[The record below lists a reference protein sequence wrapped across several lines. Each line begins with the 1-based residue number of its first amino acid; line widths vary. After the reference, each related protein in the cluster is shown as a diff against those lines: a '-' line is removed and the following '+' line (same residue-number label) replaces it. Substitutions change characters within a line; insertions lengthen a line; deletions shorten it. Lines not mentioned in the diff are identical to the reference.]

1 MSETNRE
8 MDTRATAQD
17 LIYDELRNIHG
28 TLASIYASPSE
39 QAKLIPHLE
48 KIGKH
53 IVHNLASIDERLCE
67 ANGLLHDTKEEQKF
81 QVNQKHST
89 PLEEKRLKVL
99 RQQNDEMR
107 DVLNKVYTKAC
118 EIVGMVGITNHLS
131 SVLDQYNAKE
141 GRWNKSLSLAKDIE
155 NIIPVKYLPFGECKS
170 EYDESAEHF
179 STSWKENNNE

>member
-8 MDTRATAQD
+8 MKIRATTED

-53 IVHNLASIDERLCE
+53 IVDNLASIDERLCE
-67 ANGLLHDTKEEQKF
+67 ANGLLHDTKEEHKF

-99 RQQNDEMR
+99 RQQNNEMR

-118 EIVGMVGITNHLS
+118 EIVGMVGITNNLS
-131 SVLDQYNAKE
+131 NVLDQYNAKE
-141 GRWNKSLSLAKDIE
+141 GRWNKSLTLAKDIE
-155 NIIPVKYLPFGECKS
+155 NLISAKYLPYTEKVEDPFS
-170 EYDESAEHF
+170 E
-179 STSWKENNNE
+179 ENE

>member
-53 IVHNLASIDERLCE
+53 IVDNLASIDERLCE

-81 QVNQKHST
+81 QVNQKQSIL
-89 PLEEKRLKVL
+89 LEEKRLKVL

-107 DVLNKVYTKAC
+107 DVLDKVYTKAS
-118 EIVGMVGITNHLS
+118 EIVGMVGITKHLYG
-131 SVLDQYNAKE
+131 LEKDNAKE

-170 EYDESAEHF
+170 EHDESAEHF
-179 STSWKENNNE
+179 STSWKEDNNE

>member
-8 MDTRATAQD
+8 MNTRATTQD

-28 TLASIYASPSE
+28 TLAGIYANPSE

-53 IVHNLASIDERLCE
+53 IVDHLSSIDERLCE
-67 ANGLLHDTKEEQKF
+67 ANGLLYEKKLKPKQQENLENVALIKRLKQKE
-81 QVNQKHST
+81 N
-89 PLEEKRLKVL
+89 LEEKRLKVL

-118 EIVGMVGITNHLS
+118 EIVGMVGLTKHLFGQEK
-131 SVLDQYNAKE
+131 DNAKE
-141 GRWNKSLSLAKDIE
+141 GRWNKSLSLSLIH
-155 NIIPVKYLPFGECKS
+155 I
-170 EYDESAEHF
+170 
-179 STSWKENNNE
+179 

>member
-8 MDTRATAQD
+8 MKTRVTTKD

-53 IVHNLASIDERLCE
+53 IVDNLASIDERLCE

-81 QVNQKHST
+81 QVNQKHSILFT
-89 PLEEKRLKVL
+89 EKRLKVL

-107 DVLNKVYTKAC
+107 VLLAKVYAKAN
-118 EIVGMVGITNHLS
+118 EIVGMVGITNNLS
-131 SVLDQYNAKE
+131 NVLDQYNAKE
-141 GRWNKSLSLAKDIE
+141 RRWKKSLSLAKDIE
-155 NIIPVKYLPFGECKS
+155 NIIPTEYYLPFGEN
-170 EYDESAEHF
+170 D
-179 STSWKENNNE
+179 NE

>member
-8 MDTRATAQD
+8 MKTRATTED

-53 IVHNLASIDERLCE
+53 IVDNLASIDERLCE
-67 ANGLLHDTKEEQKF
+67 ANGLRHDVIEEQKF
-81 QVNQKHST
+81 KINQKHSILFT
-89 PLEEKRLKVL
+89 EKQLKVL

-107 DVLNKVYTKAC
+107 DVLDKVYTKAC
-118 EIVGMVGITNHLS
+118 EIVGMVGITNNLS
-131 SVLDQYNAKE
+131 NVLDQYNAKE

-155 NIIPVKYLPFGECKS
+155 NINPVKYLPFGEN
-170 EYDESAEHF
+170 D
-179 STSWKENNNE
+179 NE

>member
-8 MDTRATAQD
+8 MKTRATTED

-53 IVHNLASIDERLCE
+53 IVDNLASIDERLCE

-81 QVNQKHST
+81 QVNQKHSILFT
-89 PLEEKRLKVL
+89 EKRLKVL
-99 RQQNDEMR
+99 RQQNDKMR
-107 DVLNKVYTKAC
+107 VLLAKVYAKAN
-118 EIVGMVGITNHLS
+118 EIVGMVGITNNLS
-131 SVLDQYNAKE
+131 NVLDQYNAKE

-155 NIIPVKYLPFGECKS
+155 NIIPSEYYLPFGEN
-170 EYDESAEHF
+170 D
-179 STSWKENNNE
+179 NE

>member
-1 MSETNRE
+1 MSETNRNR
-8 MDTRATAQD
+8 DTTQD
-17 LIYDELRNIHG
+17 LIHNELKNIHS
-28 TLASIYASPSE
+28 TLASIYANPSE

-53 IVHNLASIDERLCE
+53 IVDHLASIDERLCE
-67 ANGLLHDTKEEQKF
+67 ANGLLHDTKQEQEFPVK
-81 QVNQKHST
+81 QKHSIL
-89 PLEEKRLKVL
+89 LEEKRLKML
-99 RQQNDEMR
+99 RKQNDEMR
-107 DVLNKVYTKAC
+107 NVLDKVYTKAC
-118 EIVGMVGITNHLS
+118 EIVGMVGITNHMS